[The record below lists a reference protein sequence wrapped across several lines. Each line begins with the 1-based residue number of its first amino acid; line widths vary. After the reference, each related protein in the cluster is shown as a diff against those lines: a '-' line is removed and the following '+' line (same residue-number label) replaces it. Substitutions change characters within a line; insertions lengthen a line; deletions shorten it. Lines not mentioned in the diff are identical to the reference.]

1 MIISNPTLTVAD
13 LLKGDIKLASPPI
26 VYLALQKVVEDP
38 AKTAKDAAA
47 VIESDAALALRV
59 LKIVNSAFY
68 GFPAQISAVATAIT
82 LIGMRELQNL
92 VLATV
97 VIERFSDLPGQLFSV
112 HDFWAKNLRCALIA
126 RELDARMGKNYTD
139 TAFLC
144 GLVHDVGQLVLYR
157 RIPILAREVDLLVQ
171 SQLPGEI
178 DQAGIE
184 QQVIG
189 FDHYEVGAELCRLWK
204 LPPVV
209 VDSIRL
215 HRYPDYVGNNAK
227 IATLIRLAD
236 HFSRVDNPYDVL
248 TANGFDLSPEQISQ
262 VMDKTHDEF
271 EEIFKLFFS
280 LPAKVLNS
288 RLVLRKS
295 LPSA

>member
-38 AKTAKDAAA
+38 TKTAKDAAA

-68 GFPAQISAVATAIT
+68 GFPAQISSVATAIT

-189 FDHYEVGAELCRLWK
+189 FDHYELGAELCRLWK

-271 EEIFKLFFS
+271 EEIFKLFFPS
-280 LPAKVLNS
+280 LQ
-288 RLVLRKS
+288 KS
-295 LPSA
+295 

>member
-1 MIISNPTLTVAD
+1 MPR
-13 LLKGDIKLASPPI
+13 LLSKAMRPWLYGYSK
-26 VYLALQKVVEDP
+26 
-38 AKTAKDAAA
+38 
-47 VIESDAALALRV
+47 
-59 LKIVNSAFY
+59 FY
-68 GFPAQISAVATAIT
+68 GFPAQISSVATAIT

-189 FDHYEVGAELCRLWK
+189 FDHYELGAELCRLWK

-271 EEIFKLFFS
+271 EEIFKLFFPS
-280 LPAKVLNS
+280 LQ
-288 RLVLRKS
+288 KS
-295 LPSA
+295 

>member
-271 EEIFKLFFS
+271 EEIFKLFFPS
-280 LPAKVLNS
+280 LQ
-288 RLVLRKS
+288 KS
-295 LPSA
+295 